1 MDNIRD
7 ILIIATLIFFSTLV
21 IITIIAIAI
30 SGRKTLNILRR
41 ANNLTDDKIVTFLG
55 SNQDRIVKW
64 NQKKRNP
71 ENIISI
77 ISSVNR
83 WVQNRRRKKR
93 KRRFDIRNLLSH

>member
-41 ANNLTDDKIVTFLG
+41 ANNLTDDKIVSFLG